1 MAAIASILSYE
12 SENLIDWADESTVG
26 LEEPE
31 PLYLDLPQNHHM
43 FFDEDG
49 NEITHEQFLQLQE
62 EQESWAFGYR
72 LNGHNY
78 VFRHPTALLS
88 FFRFVDSVNSYA
100 EWDETILI
108 RPLEQEMY
116 SRMID
121 HPYFNTTTDEVQELL
136 TYLARN
142 TELV

>member
-12 SENLIDWADESTVG
+12 SENLIDWADESTVR
-26 LEEPE
+26 LEGPE
-31 PLYLDLPQNHHM
+31 PLYIGPPMGNHL

-49 NEITHEQFLQLQE
+49 NEITHEQFLKLQE
-62 EQESWAFGYR
+62 EQDSWAFGYR
-72 LNGHNY
+72 LNGYNY